1 MVEQTPIENLA
12 RKVLRTA
19 EGMFV
24 TRVKCRSW
32 FFIDPRRDGGF
43 VK

>member
-12 RKVLRTA
+12 RKLLRTA
-19 EGMFV
+19 AGMFV
-24 TRVKCRSW
+24 TRVKWRSW
-32 FFIDPRRDGGF
+32 SLIDPTRDGGF